1 MKQIK
6 IVSLLTLT
14 GTLLFGCSA
23 GQEEKKPEQETKS
36 QAVSQKELDR
46 ITDAYREYAIEEL
59 DQFVEATNGF
69 VKAVKDGDVEKAKS
83 LYAPARMHYER
94 AEPIAESFAD
104 LDPKIDARKG
114 DVPEN
119 EWTGYH
125 RIEQGLWEKNTTKG
139 YEGYADQLQK
149 DVHILRGK
157 VETVDITP
165 DLLVTGAVDLLNEVS
180 TSKITGEE
188 DRYSHT
194 DLYDFVANVDGAKKI
209 YELFK
214 PSLDKKDAK
223 VSGQI
228 KTRFDN
234 LYALL
239 HLYKDGDK
247 GYVAYTKLRED
258 QVQELSRAVN
268 ELAEPLSQLGI
279 ALGE

>member
-114 DVPEN
+114 DVPEK

-239 HLYKDGDK
+239 QLYKDGDK